1 MKTLRRLFGLFLIL
15 AFAVVAAPPAAA
27 AESIVL
33 KASGAQTTAGTGTAQ
48 EIGGLRFLTVLV
60 NVTAGSG
67 TVNPFRVW
75 LEGTVDGTTWFELA
89 CQNVLKNGA
98 AAPGTAAA
106 TQRDIVAEVA
116 VVTAAKYVATCETY
130 VSQVRIAWN
139 IAGSTPSETFSVT
152 AALK

>member
-1 MKTLRRLFGLFLIL
+1 MKTLRRLSGLVLL
-15 AFAVVAAPPAAA
+15 LAVVALLAPPASAA
-27 AESIVL
+27 DPIVL
-33 KASGAQTTAGTGTAQ
+33 KASGAQTTAGTGTLQ
-48 EIGGLRFLTVLV
+48 EIGGLRFITVLV

-89 CQNVLKNGA
+89 CQNVLKTGA
-98 AAPGTAAA
+98 AAPGTAAV

-130 VSQVRIAWN
+130 VEKVRIAWN